1 MTYGQGDFQYELV
14 EDWAQVPERWGS
26 LMDVGGVAV
35 DAEDNVYVLNR
46 SEHPVIVF
54 DRHGKYLR
62 DFGAGFFLRAHGS
75 LIATD
80 GAVFC
85 TDDGNHVVAKF
96 TPEGERLLTLGTKG
110 QPSDTG
116 YFRTWEVWQSTST
129 VRYPGPPFNRPTG
142 VAVNAEGDIFVSDG
156 YGNCRVHRFDAV
168 GKLKFSWGEPGGE
181 PGQFRLPHGIAIDAQ
196 GRVLVADR
204 ENSRIQLFSQDGAF
218 LEQWHDVIRP
228 TGLFIDKNGIV
239 YVSEF
244 CLRVSIFNSDGEL
257 LSRWGNTTP
266 VKEGALFLA
275 PHGIAADSHGDVYV
289 GEVSKTYSGVDRGIR
304 TIQKFRRIR

>member
-1 MTYGQGDFQYELV
+1 MIYGQGDFQYELV
-14 EDWAQVPERWGS
+14 DEWAKVPERWGS
-26 LMDVGGVAV
+26 LVDVGGVAV
-35 DAEDNVYVLNR
+35 DGEDNIYVLNR

-54 DRHGKYLR
+54 DRDGNYLR

-75 LIATD
+75 LIVSD
-80 GAVFC
+80 GSVFC

-96 TPEGERLLTLGTKG
+96 TPEGKLLMTLGTKG

-129 VRYPGPPFNRPTG
+129 VSYPGPPFNRPTG

-156 YGNCRVHRFDAV
+156 YGNCRVHRFDSA
-168 GKLKFSWGEPGGE
+168 GTLKFSWGEPGGAH
-181 PGQFRLPHGIAIDAQ
+181 GQFRLPHDIAIDAQ
-196 GRVLVADR
+196 GRVLIADR
-204 ENSRIQLFSQDGAF
+204 ENSRIQLFSQDGVF
-218 LEQWHDVIRP
+218 IEQWHDVVRP

-244 CLRVSIFNSDGEL
+244 CLRVSVFSPAGEL
-257 LSRWGNTTP
+257 LSRWGNNSP
-266 VKEGALFLA
+266 VKDGALFLA
-275 PHGIAADSHGDVYV
+275 PHGIAVDSHGDVYV

-304 TIQKFRRIR
+304 TIQKFRRIV

>member
-14 EDWAQVPERWGS
+14 NEWAQVPERWGS
-26 LMDVGGVAV
+26 LVDVGGVAI

-54 DRHGKYLR
+54 NREGAYLR

-75 LIATD
+75 LITQD
-80 GAVFC
+80 GSVFC

-96 TPEGERLLTLGTKG
+96 TPEGEQLLTIGTRG

-142 VAVNAEGDIFVSDG
+142 VAVNTDGDIFVSDG
-156 YGNCRVHRFDAV
+156 YGNCRVHRFDA
-168 GKLKFSWGEPGGE
+168 GGTLKFSWGEPGGA
-181 PGQFRLPHGIAIDAQ
+181 PGQFRLPHDIAIDGQ
-196 GRVLVADR
+196 SRVLIADR
-204 ENSRIQLFSQDGAF
+204 ENSRIQLFSQDGRF

-228 TGLFIDKNGIV
+228 TGIFIDANGIV

-244 CLRVSIFNSDGEL
+244 CLRVSIFTPNGEL
-257 LSRWGNTTP
+257 LSRWGNTSP

-275 PHGIAADSHGDVYV
+275 PHGIAVDSHGDVYV

-304 TIQKFRRIR
+304 TIQKFRRIC